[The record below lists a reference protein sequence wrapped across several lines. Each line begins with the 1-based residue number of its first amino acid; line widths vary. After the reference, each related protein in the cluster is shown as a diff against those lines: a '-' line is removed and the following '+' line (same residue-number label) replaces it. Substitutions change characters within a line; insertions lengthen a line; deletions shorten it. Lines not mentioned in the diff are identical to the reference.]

1 MQPIDNNLTFG
12 IGLNAPFGLTTEYDD
27 NWVGRYHALLSEIET
42 ININPGLGYKL
53 SERVSI
59 GGGINVQMVDARLT
73 NAVDFGVILG
83 GAGSS
88 QTLDGESDL
97 DAGTSSVEFNVG
109 GLVQCR

>member
-1 MQPIDNNLTFG
+1 VQPID
-12 IGLNAPFGLTTEYDD
+12 APFGLTTEYDD

-83 GAGSS
+83 GAELS